1 MYAKIMTD
9 SNRPTARNIDKQ
21 VRDRKG
27 HLIAST
33 PTKAIIE
40 ALNNALLAIR
50 ARHEEVPNV
59 VLVVGTSSTKKYGHF
74 QAKAWQ
80 GKAPHE
86 IMISGE
92 SLSRGAVDVL
102 GTLLH
107 ECAHALAENTGVKD
121 TSRQG
126 RYHNAEFKRLANLLG
141 IQVEQLPGIGW
152 SDTHVPVETQKVY
165 RRELSELSRA
175 LKAYRIPDP
184 AKVKALP
191 NTIKIACD
199 CRSITVPLGFY
210 KKGSV
215 SCDECGQP
223 FEADEDQLAT
233 FVKLGLLEAA

>member
-1 MYAKIMTD
+1 MTD
-9 SNRPTARNIDKQ
+9 KRPTDRNIDKQ
-21 VRDRKG
+21 PRDAKG
-27 HLIAST
+27 RVLAAT
-33 PTKAIIE
+33 PTKPILE
-40 ALNNALLAIR
+40 ALNNALLSIR
-50 ARHEEVPNV
+50 QRHDEVPNV

-74 QAKAWQ
+74 ARRAWD

-107 ECAHALAENTGVKD
+107 ECAHAMAENTGVKD

-141 IQVEQLPGIGW
+141 IDVQLSPGIGW
-152 SDTHVPVETQKVY
+152 SDTHVPTETQKRY
-165 RRELSELSRA
+165 RRELSELNRA
-175 LKAYRIPDP
+175 LKTYRIPDP

-191 NTIKIACD
+191 NSIKISCD

-210 KKGSV
+210 KKGWIT
-215 SCDECGQP
+215 CDECGVT
-223 FEADEDQLAT
+223 FEADADQLAT
-233 FVKLGLLEAA
+233 LTELGLLEAA